1 MISPTG
7 LLVIAMILA
16 VMQQV
21 FPLPKRGAHGKACW
35 EKVSYV
41 SDFLYVQYISTVG
54 ISRYEDLSSAEERC
68 TRPFTASVQWEGG
81 YWVTRWGSN

>member
-7 LLVIAMILA
+7 LLVIAMILE

-21 FPLPKRGAHGKACW
+21 VPLPKRGAHGKACW

-54 ISRYEDLSSAEERC
+54 ISRYGDLSSAEERC
-68 TRPFTASVQWEGG
+68 IVMFMLKV
-81 YWVTRWGSN
+81 